1 MHRRRDTK
9 QAPVKQGKKALPS
22 SRWTKFGFHVLI
34 ACATLFVVSV
44 VFTPGLWGERMGV
57 ILGITNVEDSPSSDL
72 PSQSTSAI
80 PTADEYRTLARRNGW
95 SPADPLRKLED
106 TIKRLPQ
113 VFDME
118 KEALGKSAD
127 SLIQMMHEE
136 IAFITKVASVVSSTQ
151 WLAESISVRFS

>member
-1 MHRRRDTK
+1 MRHRRETK
-9 QAPVKQGKKALPS
+9 QVPVRQGKKVLPS

-44 VFTPGLWGERMGV
+44 MFSPGYWTDRIGL
-57 ILGITNVEDSPSSDL
+57 ILGTMADETSTASKL

-95 SPADPLRKLED
+95 SPVDPLRKLED
-106 TIKRLPQ
+106 TLKRLPQ

-118 KEALGKSAD
+118 KEVLGKSAD
-127 SLIQMMHEE
+127 NLIQMLHEE
-136 IAFITKVASVVSSTQ
+136 ILFMTKVALVSSYCSG
-151 WLAESISVRFS
+151 WPA

>member
-1 MHRRRDTK
+1 MRHRRDTK
-9 QAPVKQGKKALPS
+9 QVPVKQGKKALPS

-44 VFTPGLWGERMGV
+44 MVSPGIWSDRIGF
-57 ILGITNVEDSPSSDL
+57 ILGTKKEEDSSSSNL

-95 SPADPLRKLED
+95 SPVDPLRKLED

-118 KEALGKSAD
+118 KEVLGKSAD
-127 SLIQMMHEE
+127 NLIQMLHEE
-136 IAFITKVASVVSSTQ
+136 ISFMTKVASVLSSVQWFAGSNVS
-151 WLAESISVRFS
+151 